1 MEISYVQPGEKIT
14 AQGYNALVDAVGG
27 AGNAVSDVGD
37 AARDALQ

>member
-27 AGNAVSDVGD
+27 AGNYSAEGF
-37 AARDALQ
+37 